1 MGGSRGGRAR
11 RWPDNFDRIAK
22 ETSAVLLDAMP
33 DFLDVASSN
42 TFHSHCLCC
51 YMLKRFDVLILIS
64 MFVMFSCLVLRTI
77 YYAQTIVEGKGRAAT
92 THTTKKSIISGGY
105 WACKIVI
112 MKPRY
117 RHEPHQLHLRYLL
130 SCTALQSNP

>member
-11 RWPDNFDRIAK
+11 RWPDNFDRTAK

-33 DFLDVASSN
+33 DFLEVASSN

-64 MFVMFSCLVLRTI
+64 MFVCSVVYFDELYTLHK
-77 YYAQTIVEGKGRAAT
+77 QLWKGRSAQQR
-92 THTTKKSIISGGY
+92 HTELYNIISGGFGL
-105 WACKIVI
+105 V
-112 MKPRY
+112 R
-117 RHEPHQLHLRYLL
+117 L
-130 SCTALQSNP
+130 